1 MALFDSGEDFLSF
14 ALAGCLRALPFEVFF
29 AGLVFFDGLDFR
41 AAFLATIASLLA
53 VLRELRAEDMN
64 R

>member
-1 MALFDSGEDFLSF
+1 LFDSGEDFRGF
-14 ALAGCLRALPFEVFF
+14 AFAGCLRALPFEVFF

-53 VLRELRAEDMN
+53 V
-64 R
+64 